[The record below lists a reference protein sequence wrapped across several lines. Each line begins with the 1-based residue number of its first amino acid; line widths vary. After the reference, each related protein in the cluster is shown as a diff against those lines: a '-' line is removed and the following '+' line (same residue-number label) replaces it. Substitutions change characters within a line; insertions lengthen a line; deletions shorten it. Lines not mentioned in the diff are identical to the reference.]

1 MAVTA
6 LTVFLVWQDG
16 RAPAETP
23 GFTSSTTVPTA
34 DVSQPTTT
42 TLAARDTRVGY
53 LISRSGSRY
62 TADGV
67 TESAIAGRV
76 PFAVLGEE
84 SDGYRVMDVCNREG
98 WIAAD
103 QVDLGEVLVERNGFA
118 DAAIVLDAG
127 HGLPDKGA
135 IGPTRLIEAEANL
148 DVTRRLAD
156 LLESP
161 HDVDWMTGAVTTGS
175 AIPAAR
181 NVIVTRPHDGPNGG
195 EFELG
200 LTFRATLANTVE
212 ADAFVSIHHNT
223 GGAVSLDHPGS
234 EAYVSNFDPDS
245 ARLGGLIVDELRRA
259 LAAFDADWT
268 GGNGS
273 GLLARIGSEGGDY
286 YTVIEVSEVPTAI
299 VEGVYISNP
308 SEEALA
314 KTDAFRQA
322 YAEAVYR
329 ALVRFITTED
339 SSSATLEVQNYNP
352 GGGVRD
358 MSDCVVPAQE

>member
-16 RAPAETP
+16 QAPAAGNP
-23 GFTSSTTVPTA
+23 GS
-34 DVSQPTTT
+34 TTT
-42 TLAARDTRVGY
+42 TAAGDGSTTTTASTAAATRVGY
-53 LISRSGSRY
+53 LISRPGARY
-62 TADGV
+62 AANGV
-67 TESAIAGRV
+67 SESAIAGQV
-76 PFAVLGEE
+76 AFAVLGEE
-84 SDGYRVMDVCNREG
+84 RGGYRVMDVCNREG

-103 QVDLGEVLVERNGFA
+103 QVEVGEVLVERNGFA

-148 DVTRRLAD
+148 DVTRRLAEM
-156 LLESP
+156 LESP
-161 HDVDWMTGAVTTGS
+161 HDIDWATGAVSPGS
-175 AIPAAR
+175 AVPAAR
-181 NVIVTRPHDGPNGG
+181 NVVVTRSHDGPNGG
-195 EFELG
+195 DFELG

-223 GGAVSLDHPGS
+223 GGAVALDHPGS
-234 EAYVSNFDPDS
+234 EAYVSNFDPES
-245 ARLGGLIVDELRRA
+245 TRLGGLIVDEMRRA

-286 YTVIEVSEVPTAI
+286 YTLIEVAEVPTAI
-299 VEGVYISNP
+299 VEGAYISNP

-339 SSSATLEVQNYNP
+339 NPIPDHEVQNYNP
-352 GGGVRD
+352 GGGTRD
-358 MSDCVVPAQE
+358 MSDCVVPPQE